1 MTTPILSPLT
11 PDTVNEA
18 VLQQAADELNIGVPI
33 RAYTVENGRLIL
45 FLAYGGKAEWTPPEL
60 RDQKP
65 TTQRQ
70 AEPIPAGLD
79 ALLRAD
85 LEKIARRH
93 HIPGWKTLRK
103 AELIAAL
110 KALQEN
116 AHEH

>member
-60 RDQKP
+60 RDLKP
-65 TTQRQ
+65 TPQP
-70 AEPIPAGLD
+70 EPIPTSLD